1 MLVTPNHLFS
11 GVFFVDFS
19 ISDLADSLW
28 QNQLRYILLVCE
40 NVWDIWKFLWD
51 EILSSW
57 CSRPLERDQQ
67 SLKWSSNKNTSQ
79 VPRPTCFSKDK
90 WVGPKSDHWL
100 CLSLIHALTHALTN
114 WLLFSKLDSC
124 NPGVWRCQHKTCWGC
139 YCCWCW

>member
-79 VPRPTCFSKDK
+79 VPRPTCFSKNK
-90 WVGPKSDHWL
+90 WVGEPGDKNTGRLFIYTDVPPYFKLYVQPTRAFRNWDSSSGWL
-100 CLSLIHALTHALTN
+100 
-114 WLLFSKLDSC
+114 
-124 NPGVWRCQHKTCWGC
+124 
-139 YCCWCW
+139 